1 MFCGAAYPNADTAVL
16 GTDVR
21 TSQSA
26 SLYELSIDAPGSA
39 EPGSIFEVHLSFE
52 HADRLPLRSS
62 ASALVTGGD
71 LLNQQQ
77 QSLTPDAVWKVRAGT
92 TGIVGVILRVST
104 DYLSETGTVVVTYA
118 DTLTKRIP
126 VTEVAPTEE
135 KTVNAESA
143 QQSASWSVAIFVV
156 VAVVLLAAFLWYW
169 RKRR

>member
-104 DYLSETGTVVVTYA
+104 DYLSETGAVVVTYA

-126 VTEVAPTEE
+126 VTEIASTKEGI
-135 KTVNAESA
+135 VNAEAA